1 MHRLLKNQIK
11 KYLKDD
17 KPLMPEHQEFLK
29 SIDQAY
35 HDFDSNHDIYER
47 AQDIIARELELQSR
61 QNELLLQSAGDG
73 IIGVDLKGTI
83 TSFNPAA
90 RRMLGYTQQEIQG
103 EPFHSTIH
111 HSYPDG
117 SPYREQTSPLR
128 KALADSACYRQSNE
142 VFWRK
147 GQSCFPVDY
156 TCTPILDHEEV
167 KGAVIV
173 FKNISDQIRTQQELE
188 RYTQELKESQ
198 KNLEDFTVIASH
210 DIREPLRKIIS
221 FGDFLT
227 KQLQPQL
234 MEKESDCLNSMISA
248 TQYLDQLIE
257 HILEFS
263 KIGVESLTFQE
274 INLKSIIQEVNYYLE
289 HLINK
294 TQAKIKV
301 SSGSNG
307 FKPTI
312 EADWNQMHQ
321 LFQNLITNSLKY
333 QKLEAPP
340 EINISMSQL
349 DRNYIKIHIQ
359 DNGIGFDESK
369 TLKIFKPFERLH
381 GKNEYEGTG
390 IGLSICQK
398 IVTRHGGK
406 ITATSRPNEGSTFII
421 TLPVKQPLKIE
432 SDQYQKR

>member
-1 MHRLLKNQIK
+1 MHRLLENQIK
-11 KYLKDD
+11 NHLNSD
-17 KPLMPEHQEFLK
+17 KPLSPELQEFLK

-35 HDFDSNHDIYER
+35 HDFDSNHDIHER
-47 AQDIIARELELQSR
+47 AQDIIVRELELQCR
-61 QNELLLQSAGDG
+61 QNELLLKSAGDG
-73 IIGVDLKGTI
+73 IIGVDLKGII
-83 TSFNPAA
+83 TFFNPAA
-90 RRMLGYTQQEIQG
+90 RRMLGYTQQELLG
-103 EPFHSTIH
+103 ESFHRTIH
-111 HSYPDG
+111 HSYADG
-117 SPYREQTSPLR
+117 TLYREQTSPLR
-128 KALADSACYRQSNE
+128 KALTDSASYRQSNE

-198 KNLEDFTVIASH
+198 KNLEDFTIIASH

-221 FGDFLT
+221 FGDFLI

-234 MEKESDCLNSMISA
+234 MEKESDCLNRMIGA

-263 KIGVESLTFQE
+263 KIGIESLTFQE

-289 HLINK
+289 HLINE
-294 TQAKIKV
+294 THAKIKV
-301 SSGSNG
+301 SSGNNG
-307 FKPTI
+307 FKPII
-312 EADWNQMHQ
+312 EADWHQMHQ
-321 LFQNLITNSLKY
+321 LFQNLISNSLKY
-333 QKLEAPP
+333 HKLEAPP

-349 DRNYIKIHIQ
+349 DHNYIKIHIQ

-369 TLKIFKPFERLH
+369 APKIFKPFERLH
-381 GKNEYEGTG
+381 GRKEYEGTG
-390 IGLSICQK
+390 MGLSICQK

-406 ITATSRPNEGSTFII
+406 ITVTSKPNEGSTFII
-421 TLPVKQPLKIE
+421 TLPIKQSIKKE
-432 SDQYQKR
+432 AVQ